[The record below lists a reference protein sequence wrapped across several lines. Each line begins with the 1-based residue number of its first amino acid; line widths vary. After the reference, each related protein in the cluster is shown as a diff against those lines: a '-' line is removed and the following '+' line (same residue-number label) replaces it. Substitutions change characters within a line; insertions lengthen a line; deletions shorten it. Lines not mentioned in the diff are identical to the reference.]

1 MASQKKRLHWGC
13 GELRPDDWIN
23 VDTQPGAGVDI
34 ACDII
39 RDGLPL
45 ESDSM
50 EVVYCSPALQ
60 SFPAHE
66 LVPALRE
73 LRRVLKPGGL
83 LRLCVPDFDR
93 ALQAYRSAGQSWR
106 WCWDWNTQ
114 DGNFLTQLTN
124 YGYAR
129 SLFTRDFVEE
139 LLRTAG
145 FCAVSGC
152 PGECS
157 PQRWLRAAA
166 DPPVVGGGPQHQPD
180 GVLENAGARQRLRAG
195 IPALRN
201 RHLEPGAVRQE
212 ALADD

>member
-1 MASQKKRLHWGC
+1 MAAKQKY
-13 GELRPDDWIN
+13 
-23 VDTQPGAGVDI
+23 
-34 ACDII
+34 
-39 RDGLPL
+39 GLPL

-106 WCWDWNTQ
+106 WCWDWDTQ

-129 SLFTRDFVEE
+129 SLFTRDFVDE
-139 LLRTAG
+139 LQPMLKDPSGPPPQLNLDIGGTSPSDPLAG
-145 FCAVSGC
+145 
-152 PGECS
+152 
-157 PQRWLRAAA
+157 
-166 DPPVVGGGPQHQPD
+166 
-180 GVLENAGARQRLRAG
+180 
-195 IPALRN
+195 
-201 RHLEPGAVRQE
+201 
-212 ALADD
+212 